1 MLEFASL
8 EVASAPDFDYED
20 DDALAYNLIGAP
32 SGTEARMLVGLQP
45 FETDAGRGSLP
56 SARGRC
62 GQRPGRTDSGAVRY
76 SPRVDLNI
84 AYLESDPAV
93 PIRLAVNVSRAV
105 GFAASRDVGIDA
117 YQGRHTEG
125 AYFWID
131 LKADPLQPISGT
143 YGVVDAVPRASRTSP
158 ASARWR
164 ATFGLI
170 LHASSSSSSDFSR
183 TTQRQG
189 ASSDQDL
196 SSRAGALRRRFKRS
210 SSAAPARAPGCRRVR
225 GPADDS
231 L

>member
-1 MLEFASL
+1 MAAARHEIVRQCNAALDGVLSLNDVLDYMLEFASL

-45 FETDAGRGSLP
+45 FETDAGR
-56 SARGRC
+56 ARYL
-62 GQRPGRTDSGAVRY
+62 QLEVDVANVQDELIQGAVRY

-143 YGVVDAVPRASRTSP
+143 YGVVDAVPQSVKDFAGVSP
-158 ASARWR
+158 LAGDIRLDSARVKLVLER
-164 ATFGLI
+164 LQS
-170 LHASSSSSSDFSR
+170 HFSK
-183 TTQRQG
+183 
-189 ASSDQDL
+189 A
-196 SSRAGALRRRFKRS
+196 RS
-210 SSAAPARAPGCRRVR
+210 
-225 GPADDS
+225 
-231 L
+231 LK